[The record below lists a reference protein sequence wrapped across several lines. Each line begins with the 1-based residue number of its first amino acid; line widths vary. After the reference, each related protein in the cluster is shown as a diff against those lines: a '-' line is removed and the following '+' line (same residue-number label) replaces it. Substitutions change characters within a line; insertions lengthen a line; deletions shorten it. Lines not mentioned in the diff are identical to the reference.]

1 MFVSMILTI
10 NGCFLLFCFG
20 KNLICVC
27 KRIIKCNQKD
37 LIMRTNYT
45 IKILTIV
52 FAFVFCGVPSLM
64 AETNAYVQQPGTL
77 SSLLTSME
85 KEVKITGSINGSDIK
100 YLRQQINNGNITSL
114 NLSEASIV
122 SGGDAYYEEYT
133 TSDNVIGEYMFNQCK
148 NLEYISLPNS
158 ITKVSSYSF
167 SKSGLKKIE
176 IPDKVSTLGFDA
188 FAYCNALDTVVLG
201 RKTNKLEQGVFYGSS
216 VKVIYVRTS
225 SIPTTTYYLLSSNPT
240 ICVYSEM
247 KDDFAESDWNEF
259 GTIVGNLED
268 FYPQDE
274 ASNLLQSSLD
284 KYFDD
289 KACTILKSEY
299 SSMSVDGLKHEM
311 ENDNLPEVIADMI
324 MKIRNDSWAS
334 HEKEFRISEYKAYSD
349 ANYWN
354 REMMATGG
362 SYMGNPTGIYSS
374 DESPIYIF
382 VDQDIPSDA
391 SLYFADCL
399 NNELISNAKT
409 GQKLTKGLNIIDGQ
423 KDALYYVVYTADTRS
438 KTKKLNEWPAIKIHI
453 EGGVVN
459 GYYDV
464 ARHSDADYE
473 ELLNNATHDLFTI
486 KGGESLFNFKTSTY
500 KTVWPNS
507 IKRSICWFD
516 SLTVWEKELM
526 GFCESVASGKR
537 AAAPFRLTGG
547 EAIFPIYYNNP
558 NFALEG
564 KASDDGYA
572 NSCPYRTSYNSVD
585 CIRNSFVIQAGHDD
599 WCVGHE
605 CGHNN
610 QGAINLESC
619 TEVSN
624 NLFSNVICFLDG
636 ETTTKGHP
644 LATTMNYYAHHVPF
658 FSRDVTSK
666 MRMYY
671 QLYLYYHQAEKNTA
685 FYPTLFQ
692 ELRNDPLEL
701 WKNTY
706 NSSLKF
712 VRKVCEVAQEDLTDF
727 FTAWGFFEPCNLTI
741 DDYGIYDLTVTQADI
756 DKTLEEISKYPKKN
770 REILFIEDRV
780 EEIPPTDFLVTADGK
795 RTGSD
800 QVGQC
805 GDLGQ
810 FTDFLSGESTP
821 SQYTYTQA
829 DSLYAMSG
837 TGGIGFVALNSEG
850 KMVYAAN
857 ALRFC
862 IPSCIDEDFVIYS
875 VDLDGTMHE
884 VTKSGSGMET
894 VSMTEAGNLSDHLS
908 SQAIKAKISGPINGT
923 DIKYLRRLV
932 AEENLQSI
940 DLSEATIVS
949 GGDAYYETYTTSDD
963 DMGAYSFYNHRGLV
977 SLTLPQTITSIGS
990 NAFAQSGLMSVQI
1003 PDDVIS
1009 VGMDAF
1015 AYCSQLSTVEI
1026 GPNVKRMNQ
1035 GVFYSSEVK
1044 NVYVRAKTPPTIGN
1058 YLFSSKPIIHVYA
1071 ESLAEYEASAWA
1083 EYGTLVGDLDDYTKI
1098 KDVDAVSQKS
1108 SDGFIYDL
1116 LGRRGSSTQ
1125 PANIYIK
1132 DDKKIIFLR

>member
-1 MFVSMILTI
+1 MEANHTIKTLAILFIFAICGVSSLWAETIVSVPQPGILSSQLTTMDKNVKI
-10 NGCFLLFCFG
+10 NG
-20 KNLICVC
+20 
-27 KRIIKCNQKD
+27 
-37 LIMRTNYT
+37 
-45 IKILTIV
+45 
-52 FAFVFCGVPSLM
+52 A
-64 AETNAYVQQPGTL
+64 
-77 SSLLTSME
+77 
-85 KEVKITGSINGSDIK
+85 INGSDIK
-100 YLRQQINNGNITSL
+100 YLRQQINNGFITSL
-114 NLSEASIV
+114 NLSDASIV
-122 SGGDAYYEEYT
+122 SGGDAYYEEFT
-133 TSDNVIGEYMFNQCK
+133 TNDNIVGECMFNQCEK
-148 NLEYISLPNS
+148 LEYISLPNS
-158 ITKVSSYSF
+158 ITYISSKAF

-201 RKTNKLEQGVFYGSS
+201 RKTNKLEQGVFFGSS
-216 VKVIYVRTS
+216 VKVVYVRSS
-225 SIPTTTYYLLSSNPT
+225 SIPTITYYLFSSNPT
-240 ICVYSEM
+240 ICVYSDM
-247 KDDFAESDWNEF
+247 KDDFADSDWNEF
-259 GTIVGNLED
+259 GTIVGNLEEL
-268 FYPQDE
+268 YPQDMT
-274 ASNLLQSSLD
+274 SSILKTSLD
-284 KYFDD
+284 KYFVD
-289 KACTILKSEY
+289 KACTELKSEY
-299 SSMSVDGLKHEM
+299 ASMHVDGLMHEM
-311 ENDNLPEVIADMI
+311 TNDSLPDAVVNMI
-324 MKIRNDSWAS
+324 LKIRNDSWAA

-354 REMMATGG
+354 RVMMATGG
-362 SYMGNPTGIYSS
+362 SYMGNPTGIYAS
-374 DESPIYIF
+374 DDSPLYVF

-391 SLYFADCL
+391 TLYFAGCV
-399 NNELISNAKT
+399 NNDLIGNAKT
-409 GQKLTKGLNIIDGQ
+409 GHKLTKGLNIIDGQ
-423 KDALYYVVYTADTRS
+423 KDALYYIVYTADTRS
-438 KTKKLNEWPAIKIHI
+438 KTKKLSEWPDIKIHV

-464 ARHSDADYE
+464 ARHNDNDYV
-473 ELLNNATHDLFTI
+473 ELLNNATHDLFTV
-486 KGGESLFNFKTSTY
+486 KGGETILNFKTSTY
-500 KTVWPNS
+500 KEVFPST
-507 IKRSICWFD
+507 IKSSVVWFD

-526 GFCESVASGKR
+526 GMCESVALGRR
-537 AAAPFRLTGG
+537 AVAPFRLTGG

-558 NFALEG
+558 NFAIEG

-585 CIRNSFVIQAGHDD
+585 CIRKSFVIQAGLDD
-599 WCVGHE
+599 WCAAHE

-624 NLFSNVICFLDG
+624 NLFSNVICYLDG
-636 ETTTKGHP
+636 VTTTKGHP

-671 QLYLYYHQAEKNTA
+671 QLYLYYHQAEKNMS

-692 ELRNDPLEL
+692 ELRKDPLEL
-701 WKNTY
+701 WTNTY

-741 DDYGIYDLTVTQADI
+741 DDYGIYDLTVTQEDI

-780 EEIPPTDFLVTADGK
+780 EEIPATDFLVAKDGK
-795 RTGSD
+795 RAGSD
-800 QVGQC
+800 QIGQC

-810 FTDFLSGESTP
+810 FTDFLSGESQP
-821 SQYTYTQA
+821 SQYTYIQV

-837 TGGIGFVALNSEG
+837 SGGIGFVALNSDG

-862 IPSCIDEDFVIYS
+862 IPSCVDEDFTIYS
-875 VDLDGTMHE
+875 VDLDGTLHE
-884 VTKSGSGMET
+884 VTKSGSGVEN
-894 VSMTEAGNLSDHLS
+894 VSLTEAGTLSDHLS
-908 SQAIKAKISGPINGT
+908 AQAVKAKISGPINGT
-923 DIKYLRRLV
+923 DIKYLRQLV
-932 AEENLQSI
+932 AAGNLQSI

-1003 PDDVIS
+1003 PDNVVS
-1009 VGMDAF
+1009 VELDAF

-1026 GPNVKRMNQ
+1026 GENVKRLSQ
-1035 GVFYSSEVK
+1035 GVFYNSEVK
-1044 NVYVRAKTPPTIGN
+1044 HVYVKAKTPPAIGN

-1083 EYGTLVGDLDDYTKI
+1083 EYGTLVGDLGDYTSI
-1098 KDVDAVSQKS
+1098 KNVDAISVDIQN
-1108 SDGFIYDL
+1108 DGFYYDL
-1116 LGRRGSSTQ
+1116 LGRRGSSLK

-1132 DDKKIIFLR
+1132 DGKKIIFLR

>member
-1 MFVSMILTI
+1 MGIKLHIIRTLAISFSLA
-10 NGCFLLFCFG
+10 
-20 KNLICVC
+20 ICG
-27 KRIIKCNQKD
+27 IS
-37 LIMRTNYT
+37 
-45 IKILTIV
+45 
-52 FAFVFCGVPSLM
+52 SLW
-64 AETNAYVQQPGTL
+64 AETVVDVQQAGSL

-85 KEVKITGSINGSDIK
+85 KEVRLTGYINGSDVK
-100 YLRQQINNGNITSL
+100 YLREQIADGNISSL
-114 NLSEASIV
+114 NLSDASIV
-122 SGGDAYYEEYT
+122 GGGDAYYEEYT

-225 SIPTTTYYLLSSNPT
+225 SIPAITYYLLSSNPT

-299 SSMSVDGLKHEM
+299 SSMSADGLKHEM
-311 ENDNLPEVIADMI
+311 ENDKLPEVIVDMI

-362 SYMGNPTGIYSS
+362 SYMGNPTGIYAS
-374 DESPIYIF
+374 DDNPIYIF

-391 SLYFADCL
+391 SLYFAGCL
-399 NNELISNAKT
+399 NNELISNAKS
-409 GQKLTKGLNIIDGQ
+409 GQKLTKGLNVVDGQ

-438 KTKKLNEWPAIKIHI
+438 KTKTLNEWPAIKIHI

-464 ARHSDADYE
+464 ARHSDTDYV

-486 KGGESLFNFKTSTY
+486 KGGEALFNFKTSTY

-537 AAAPFRLTGG
+537 AVAPFRLTGG

-599 WCVGHE
+599 WCAGHE

-624 NLFSNVICFLDG
+624 NLFSNVICYLDG

-644 LATTMNYYAHHVPF
+644 LATTMNYYAHRVPF

-692 ELRNDPLEL
+692 ELRKDPLEL
-701 WKNTY
+701 WTNTY

-800 QVGQC
+800 QVEQC

-821 SQYTYTQA
+821 SKYTYTQA

-862 IPSCIDEDFVIYS
+862 IPSCIDEEFTIYS

-894 VSMTEAGNLSDHLS
+894 VSMTEAGTLSDLLS
-908 SQAIKAKISGPINGT
+908 PQTIKAKISGPINGT

-1116 LGRRGSSTQ
+1116 LGRRISLMQPFQVYVKNGSKVIVKDI
-1125 PANIYIK
+1125 NLIK
-1132 DDKKIIFLR
+1132 

>member
-1 MFVSMILTI
+1 MISAI
-10 NGCFLLFCFG
+10 NGCFLLFCFE
-20 KNLICVC
+20 KNLICVSE
-27 KRIIKCNQKD
+27 RIIKCNQKD

-52 FAFVFCGVPSLM
+52 FTFVFFGVSSLM
-64 AETNAYVQQPGTL
+64 AETNAHVQQPGTL

-158 ITKVSSYSF
+158 ITKISPYSF

-188 FAYCNALDTVVLG
+188 FAYCNSLDTVVLG

-225 SIPTTTYYLLSSNPT
+225 SIPAITYYLLSSNPT

-299 SSMSVDGLKHEM
+299 SSMSVDGIKHEM
-311 ENDNLPEVIADMI
+311 ENDNLPEVIAGMI

-374 DESPIYIF
+374 DDSPIYIF

-391 SLYFADCL
+391 SLYFAGCL

-409 GQKLTKGLNIIDGQ
+409 GQKLTKGLNVVDGQ
-423 KDALYYVVYTADTRS
+423 KDALFYVVYTADTRS
-438 KTKKLNEWPAIKIHI
+438 KTKKLNEWPDIKIHI

-464 ARHSDADYE
+464 ARHSDADYV

-486 KGGESLFNFKTSTY
+486 KGGEALFNFKTSTY

-599 WCVGHE
+599 WCAGHE

-624 NLFSNVICFLDG
+624 NLFSNVICYLDG

-780 EEIPPTDFLVTADGK
+780 EDIPPTDFLVTADGK

-862 IPSCIDEDFVIYS
+862 IPSCIDEEFTIYS
-875 VDLDGTMHE
+875 VDLDGTIHE

-894 VSMTEAGNLSDHLS
+894 VSMTEAGSLSDLLS
-908 SQAIKAKISGPINGT
+908 PQAIKAKISGPINGT

-963 DMGAYSFYNHRGLV
+963 DMGAYSFYNHRGLI
-977 SLTLPQTITSIGS
+977 SLILPKTITTIGS

-1083 EYGTLVGDLDDYTKI
+1083 EYGTLVGDLGEYTKI
-1098 KDVDAVSQKS
+1098 KEVDAVSQKS
-1108 SDGFIYDL
+1108 PDGFIYDL

-1132 DDKKIIFLR
+1132 DGKKIIFLR

>member
-1 MFVSMILTI
+1 
-10 NGCFLLFCFG
+10 
-20 KNLICVC
+20 
-27 KRIIKCNQKD
+27 
-37 LIMRTNYT
+37 MRTRRIT
-45 IKILTIV
+45 IGILTIV
-52 FAFVFCGVPSLM
+52 FAFVMCGVSSVW
-64 AETNAYVQQPGTL
+64 AETNVHVQQPGTL

-85 KEVKITGSINGSDIK
+85 KEVKITGSINGSDVK
-100 YLRQQINNGNITSL
+100 YLREQINNGNITSL
-114 NLSEASIV
+114 NLSDALIV

-133 TSDNVIGEYMFNQCK
+133 TSDGVVGEYMFSQCK
-148 NLEYISLPNS
+148 SLTSISLPNS
-158 ITKVSSYSF
+158 ITEISSNAF
-167 SKSGLKKIE
+167 SRSGLKKIE

-188 FAYCNALDTVVLG
+188 FAYCNALDTVALG

-216 VKVIYVRTS
+216 VKMIYVRTS
-225 SIPTTTYYLLSSNPT
+225 SIPAISYYLCSSNPT
-240 ICVYSEM
+240 ICVYSDM

-268 FYPQDE
+268 FYPQEE
-274 ASNLLQSSLD
+274 ASNLLKSSLD

-311 ENDNLPEVIADMI
+311 ENDNLPEVIANMI

-334 HEKEFRISEYKAYSD
+334 HEKEFRINEYKAYSD

-362 SYMGNPTGIYSS
+362 SYMGNPTGIYAS
-374 DESPIYIF
+374 DDSPIYIF

-391 SLYFADCL
+391 SLYFAGCL

-409 GQKLTKGLNIIDGQ
+409 GQKLTKGLNVVDGQ

-438 KTKKLNEWPAIKIHI
+438 KTKTLSEWPDIKIHI

-464 ARHSDADYE
+464 ARHSDTDYV
-473 ELLNNATHDLFTI
+473 ELLNNATHGLFTI
-486 KGGESLFNFKTSTY
+486 KGGEALFNFKTSTY

-624 NLFSNVICFLDG
+624 NLFSNVICYLDG

-701 WKNTY
+701 WTNTY

-780 EEIPPTDFLVTADGK
+780 EAIPPTDFLVTADGK

-810 FTDFLSGESTP
+810 FTDFLSGESIP

-862 IPSCIDEDFVIYS
+862 IPSCIDEEFTLYS

-894 VSMTEAGNLSDHLS
+894 VSMTEAGTLSDLLS
-908 SQAIKAKISGPINGT
+908 PQAIKAKISGPINGT
-923 DIKYLRRLV
+923 DIKYLRQLV
-932 AEENLQSI
+932 AEGNLQSI

-963 DMGAYSFYNHRGLV
+963 DMGAYSFYNHRGLI
-977 SLTLPQTITSIGS
+977 SLILPQTITSVGS
-990 NAFAQSGLMSVQI
+990 NAFAQSGLMTVQI
-1003 PDDVIS
+1003 PDNVIS

-1026 GPNVKRMNQ
+1026 GTNVKSLNQ

-1044 NVYVRAKTPPTIGN
+1044 HVYVKAKTPPTIGN

-1083 EYGTLVGDLDDYTKI
+1083 EYGTLVGDLEDYENLTLI
-1098 KDVDAVSQKS
+1098 KDMDTLSQEGHEA
-1108 SDGFIYDL
+1108 DPAYDL
-1116 LGRRGSSTQ
+1116 FGRRVSSLQ
-1125 PANIYIK
+1125 PYQVYVRK
-1132 DDKKIIFLR
+1132 GRKVVVFP

>member
-1 MFVSMILTI
+1 MGIKLHIIRTLAISFSLA
-10 NGCFLLFCFG
+10 
-20 KNLICVC
+20 ICG
-27 KRIIKCNQKD
+27 IS
-37 LIMRTNYT
+37 
-45 IKILTIV
+45 
-52 FAFVFCGVPSLM
+52 SLW
-64 AETNAYVQQPGTL
+64 AETVVDVQQAGSL

-85 KEVKITGSINGSDIK
+85 KEVRLTGYINGSDVK
-100 YLRQQINNGNITSL
+100 YLREQIADGNISSL
-114 NLSEASIV
+114 NLSDASIV
-122 SGGDAYYEEYT
+122 GGGDAYYEEYT

-225 SIPTTTYYLLSSNPT
+225 SIPAITYYLLSSNPT

-299 SSMSVDGLKHEM
+299 SSMSADGLKHEM
-311 ENDNLPEVIADMI
+311 ENDKLPEVIVDMI

-362 SYMGNPTGIYSS
+362 SYMGNPTGIYAS
-374 DESPIYIF
+374 DDNPIYIF

-391 SLYFADCL
+391 SLYFAGCL
-399 NNELISNAKT
+399 NNELISNAKS
-409 GQKLTKGLNIIDGQ
+409 GQKLTKGLNVVDGQ

-438 KTKKLNEWPAIKIHI
+438 KTKTLNEWPAIKIHI

-464 ARHSDADYE
+464 ARHSDTDYV

-486 KGGESLFNFKTSTY
+486 KGGEALFNFKTSTY

-537 AAAPFRLTGG
+537 AVAPFRLTGG

-599 WCVGHE
+599 WCAGHE

-624 NLFSNVICFLDG
+624 NLFSNGICYLDG

-644 LATTMNYYAHHVPF
+644 LATTMNYYAHRVPF

-692 ELRNDPLEL
+692 ELRKDPLEL
-701 WKNTY
+701 WTNTY

-821 SQYTYTQA
+821 SKYTYTQA

-862 IPSCIDEDFVIYS
+862 IPSCIDEEFTIYS

-894 VSMTEAGNLSDHLS
+894 VSMTEAGTLSDLLS
-908 SQAIKAKISGPINGT
+908 PQTIKAKISGPINGT

-1116 LGRRGSSTQ
+1116 LGRRISLMQPFQVYVKNGSKVIVKDI
-1125 PANIYIK
+1125 NLIK
-1132 DDKKIIFLR
+1132 

>member
-1 MFVSMILTI
+1 M
-10 NGCFLLFCFG
+10 
-20 KNLICVC
+20 C

-52 FAFVFCGVPSLM
+52 FAFVFCGVSSLM
-64 AETNAYVQQPGTL
+64 AETNAHVQQPGTL

-158 ITKVSSYSF
+158 ITKVSPYSF

-225 SIPTTTYYLLSSNPT
+225 SIPAITYYLLSSNPT

-259 GTIVGNLED
+259 GTIVGNLEEL
-268 FYPQDE
+268 YPQDE
-274 ASNLLQSSLD
+274 TSNLLKSSLD

-324 MKIRNDSWAS
+324 MKIRNDSWAA

-374 DESPIYIF
+374 DDSPIYIF

-391 SLYFADCL
+391 SLYFAGCL

-409 GQKLTKGLNIIDGQ
+409 GQKLTKGLNVVDGQ

-438 KTKKLNEWPAIKIHI
+438 KTKKLNEWPDIKIHI

-464 ARHSDADYE
+464 ARHSDTDYV

-486 KGGESLFNFKTSTY
+486 KGGEALFNFKTSTY

-599 WCVGHE
+599 WCAGHE

-624 NLFSNVICFLDG
+624 NLFSNVICYLDG

-741 DDYGIYDLTVTQADI
+741 DDYGIYDLTVTQEDI

-821 SQYTYTQA
+821 SKYTYTQA

-837 TGGIGFVALNSEG
+837 TGGIGFVVLNSEG

-862 IPSCIDEDFVIYS
+862 IPSCIDEEFTIYS

-894 VSMTEAGNLSDHLS
+894 VSMTEAGTLSNLLS
-908 SQAIKAKISGPINGT
+908 PQAIKAKISGPINGT

-1044 NVYVRAKTPPTIGN
+1044 NVYVKAKTPPTIGN

-1116 LGRRGSSTQ
+1116 LGRRCSSTQ

-1132 DDKKIIFLR
+1132 DGKKIIILR

>member
-1 MFVSMILTI
+1 MGIKLHIIRTLAISFSLA
-10 NGCFLLFCFG
+10 
-20 KNLICVC
+20 ICG
-27 KRIIKCNQKD
+27 IS
-37 LIMRTNYT
+37 
-45 IKILTIV
+45 
-52 FAFVFCGVPSLM
+52 SLW
-64 AETNAYVQQPGTL
+64 AETVVDVQQAGSL

-85 KEVKITGSINGSDIK
+85 KEVRLTGYINGSDVK
-100 YLRQQINNGNITSL
+100 YLREQINGGNITSL
-114 NLSEASIV
+114 NLSDVSIV
-122 SGGDAYYEEYT
+122 SGGDAYYEDYK
-133 TSDNVIGEYMFNQCK
+133 TSDGIIGDYMFNQCG
-148 NLEYISLPNS
+148 NLEHVVLPNNIS
-158 ITKVSSYSF
+158 EISSKAF
-167 SKSGLKKIE
+167 SRTGLKKIE
-176 IPDKVSTLGFDA
+176 IPDNVSTLGFDA
-188 FAYCNALDTVVLG
+188 FAYCSSLDTVVLG
-201 RKTNKLEQGVFYGSS
+201 KKVKTLNQGVFYGSS
-216 VKVIYVRTS
+216 VKKAYVRTS
-225 SIPTTTYYLLSSNPT
+225 FIPAISYYLFSSSPT
-240 ICVYSEM
+240 ICVYSDLM
-247 KDDFAESDWNEF
+247 DDFIDSDWNEF

-299 SSMSVDGLKHEM
+299 SSMSVDGIKHEM
-311 ENDNLPEVIADMI
+311 ENDNLPEVIAGMI

-374 DESPIYIF
+374 DDSPIYIF

-391 SLYFADCL
+391 SLYFAGCL

-409 GQKLTKGLNIIDGQ
+409 GQKLTKGLNVVDGQ
-423 KDALYYVVYTADTRS
+423 KDALFYVVYTADTRS
-438 KTKKLNEWPAIKIHI
+438 KTKKLNEWPDIKIHI

-464 ARHSDADYE
+464 ARHSDADYV

-486 KGGESLFNFKTSTY
+486 KGGEALFNFKTSTY

-599 WCVGHE
+599 WCAGHE

-624 NLFSNVICFLDG
+624 NLFSNVICYLDG

-780 EEIPPTDFLVTADGK
+780 EDIPPTDFLVTADGK

-862 IPSCIDEDFVIYS
+862 IPSCIDEEFTIYS
-875 VDLDGTMHE
+875 VDLDGTIHE

-894 VSMTEAGNLSDHLS
+894 VSMTEAGSLSDLLS
-908 SQAIKAKISGPINGT
+908 PQAIKAKISGPINGT

-977 SLTLPQTITSIGS
+977 TLILPKTITTIGS

-1083 EYGTLVGDLDDYTKI
+1083 EYGTLVGDLGEYTKI
-1098 KDVDAVSQKS
+1098 KEVDAVSQKS
-1108 SDGFIYDL
+1108 PDGFIYDL
-1116 LGRRGSSTQ
+1116 LGRRISSTQ

-1132 DDKKIIFLR
+1132 DGKKIIFLR

>member
-1 MFVSMILTI
+1 MGIKLHIIRTLAISFSLA
-10 NGCFLLFCFG
+10 
-20 KNLICVC
+20 ICG
-27 KRIIKCNQKD
+27 IS
-37 LIMRTNYT
+37 
-45 IKILTIV
+45 
-52 FAFVFCGVPSLM
+52 SLW
-64 AETNAYVQQPGTL
+64 AETVVDVQQAGSL

-85 KEVKITGSINGSDIK
+85 KEVRLTGYINGSDVK
-100 YLRQQINNGNITSL
+100 YLREQINGGNITSL
-114 NLSEASIV
+114 NLSDVSIV
-122 SGGDAYYEEYT
+122 SGGDAYDGT
-133 TSDNVIGEYMFNQCK
+133 NRTANDTIGTGMFSEFSSLK
-148 NLEYISLPNS
+148 YVDLPKSVVYIASN
-158 ITKVSSYSF
+158 SF
-167 SKSGLKKIE
+167 SRSGLKKVV
-176 IPDKVSTLGFDA
+176 IPDNVKEVGMDA
-188 FAYCNALDTVVLG
+188 FAYCYSLDTVVVG
-201 RKTNKLEQGVFYGSS
+201 RKVKNLGQGVFYGSS
-216 VKVIYVRTS
+216 VKVAYVMPMA
-225 SIPTTTYYLLSSNPT
+225 IPQITYYLFSSDPE
-240 ICVYSEM
+240 IMVYSEM
-247 KDDFAESDWNEF
+247 EKDYGESDWSQF
-259 GTIVGNLED
+259 GTVKGGLEE
-268 FYPQDE
+268 YYTQDIDP
-274 ASNLLQSSLD
+274 SITLRSLMNV
-284 KYFDD
+284 YFADN
-289 KACTILKSEY
+289 ACTELKSEY
-299 SSMSVDGLKHEM
+299 ASMDDATLTQTMTSDGVTDDLINIALKVKK
-311 ENDNLPEVIADMI
+311 NQWNAY
-324 MKIRNDSWAS
+324 
-334 HEKEFRISEYKAYSD
+334 EKEFRIHEYNAYSD

-354 REMMATGG
+354 QAMKATGG

-374 DESPIYIF
+374 DDSHIYVF

-391 SLYFADCL
+391 TLYFAGCV
-399 NNELISNAKT
+399 NNDLIRNAKT
-409 GQKLTKGLNIIDGQ
+409 GQRLRKGLNIIDGQ
-423 KDALYYVVYTADTRS
+423 KDALYYIVYTADTRS
-438 KTKKLNEWPAIKIHI
+438 KTKKLNEWPDIKIHI

-464 ARHSDADYE
+464 ARHNDNDYVA
-473 ELLNNATHDLFTI
+473 LLNNATYDLFTV
-486 KGGESLFNFKTSTY
+486 KGGEALFNFKTSTY
-500 KTVWPNS
+500 KSVWPTS

-537 AAAPFRLTGG
+537 ACAPYRLTGG
-547 EAIFPIYYNNP
+547 ESIFPIYYNNP
-558 NFALEG
+558 NFAIEG
-564 KASDDGYA
+564 KESDSGYA
-572 NSCPYRTSYNSVD
+572 NSTTYRTSYNSVE
-585 CIRNSFVIQAGHDD
+585 CIRNSFVVQAGQDD
-599 WCVGHE
+599 WCAGHE

-610 QGAINLESC
+610 QSAINLESC

-624 NLFSNVICFLDG
+624 NLFSNVICYLG
-636 ETTTKGHP
+636 GATTTKGHP
-644 LATTMNYYAHHVPF
+644 LATTMNYYAHRVPF

-692 ELRNDPLEL
+692 ELRKDPLEL
-701 WKNTY
+701 WTNTY

-821 SQYTYTQA
+821 SKYTYTQA

-862 IPSCIDEDFVIYS
+862 IPSCIDEEFTIYS

-894 VSMTEAGNLSDHLS
+894 VSMTEAGTLSDLLS
-908 SQAIKAKISGPINGT
+908 PQTIKAKISGPINGT

-1116 LGRRGSSTQ
+1116 LGRRISLMQPFQVYVKNGSKVIVKDI
-1125 PANIYIK
+1125 NLIK
-1132 DDKKIIFLR
+1132 

>member
-1 MFVSMILTI
+1 MISAI
-10 NGCFLLFCFG
+10 NGCFLLFCFE
-20 KNLICVC
+20 KNLICVSE
-27 KRIIKCNQKD
+27 RIIKCNQKD

-52 FAFVFCGVPSLM
+52 FTFVFFGVSSLM
-64 AETNAYVQQPGTL
+64 AETNAHVQQPGTL

-158 ITKVSSYSF
+158 ITKISPYSF

-225 SIPTTTYYLLSSNPT
+225 SIPAITYYLLSSNPT

-289 KACTILKSEY
+289 KVCTILKSEY
-299 SSMSVDGLKHEM
+299 SSMSVDGIKHEM

-362 SYMGNPTGIYSS
+362 SYMGNPTGIYAS
-374 DESPIYIF
+374 DDSPIYIF

-391 SLYFADCL
+391 SLYFAGCL

-409 GQKLTKGLNIIDGQ
+409 GQKLTKGLNVVDGQ
-423 KDALYYVVYTADTRS
+423 KDALFYVVYTADTRS
-438 KTKKLNEWPAIKIHI
+438 KTKKLNEWPDIKIHI

-464 ARHSDADYE
+464 ARHSDADYV

-486 KGGESLFNFKTSTY
+486 KGGEALFNFKTSTY

-599 WCVGHE
+599 WCAGHE

-624 NLFSNVICFLDG
+624 NLFSNVICYLDG

-780 EEIPPTDFLVTADGK
+780 EDIPPTDFLVTADGK

-862 IPSCIDEDFVIYS
+862 IPSCIDEDFTIYS
-875 VDLDGTMHE
+875 VDMDGTMHE
-884 VTKSGSGMET
+884 VTKSGSGVET
-894 VSMTEAGNLSDHLS
+894 VSMTEAGTLSDLLS
-908 SQAIKAKISGPINGT
+908 PQAIKAKISDPINGT

-977 SLTLPQTITSIGS
+977 TLILPKTITTIGS

-1083 EYGTLVGDLDDYTKI
+1083 EYGTLVGDLGEYTKI
-1098 KDVDAVSQKS
+1098 KEVDAVSQKS
-1108 SDGFIYDL
+1108 PDGFIYDL
-1116 LGRRGSSTQ
+1116 LGRRISSTQ

-1132 DDKKIIFLR
+1132 DGKKIIFLR

>member
-1 MFVSMILTI
+1 METKLH
-10 NGCFLLFCFG
+10 
-20 KNLICVC
+20 
-27 KRIIKCNQKD
+27 IIKT
-37 LIMRTNYT
+37 LAI
-45 IKILTIV
+45 
-52 FAFVFCGVPSLM
+52 AFSFVTTGVSSLW
-64 AETNAYVQQPGTL
+64 AETVVDVQQPGTL
-77 SSLLTSME
+77 SSLLTSMD
-85 KEVKITGSINGSDIK
+85 KEVRLTGSINGSDIK
-100 YLRQQINNGNITSL
+100 YLREQIADGNISSL
-114 NLSEASIV
+114 NLSDASIV
-122 SGGDAYYEEYT
+122 GGGDAYDGT
-133 TSDNVIGEYMFNQCK
+133 NRTANDTIGTGMFSEFSSLK
-148 NLEYISLPNS
+148 YVDLPKSVVYIASN
-158 ITKVSSYSF
+158 SF
-167 SKSGLKKIE
+167 SRSGLKKVV
-176 IPDKVSTLGFDA
+176 IPDNVKEVGMDA
-188 FAYCNALDTVVLG
+188 FAYCYSLDTVVVG
-201 RKTNKLEQGVFYGSS
+201 RKVKNLGQGVFYGSS

-225 SIPTTTYYLLSSNPT
+225 SIPAITYYLLSSNPT

-311 ENDNLPEVIADMI
+311 ENDKLPEVIVDMI

-362 SYMGNPTGIYSS
+362 SYMGNPTGIYAS
-374 DESPIYIF
+374 DDSPIYIF

-391 SLYFADCL
+391 SLYFAGCL

-409 GQKLTKGLNIIDGQ
+409 GQKLTKGLNVVDGQ

-438 KTKKLNEWPAIKIHI
+438 KTKTLNEWPAIKIHI

-464 ARHSDADYE
+464 ARHSDTDYV

-486 KGGESLFNFKTSTY
+486 KGGEALFNFKTSTY

-599 WCVGHE
+599 WCAGHE

-624 NLFSNVICFLDG
+624 NLFSNVICYLDG

-821 SQYTYTQA
+821 SKYTYTQA

-862 IPSCIDEDFVIYS
+862 IPSCIDEEFTIYS

-894 VSMTEAGNLSDHLS
+894 VSMTEAGTLSDLLS
-908 SQAIKAKISGPINGT
+908 PQTIKAKISGPINGT

-940 DLSEATIVS
+940 DLLEATIVS

-1116 LGRRGSSTQ
+1116 LGRRISLMQPFQVYVKNGSKVIVKDI
-1125 PANIYIK
+1125 NLIK
-1132 DDKKIIFLR
+1132 